1 MHGPGRAALAAA
13 VAAGTAVTA
22 AHALGRVP
30 AWSSKSTP
38 KRFSITGHVDGLMPG
53 SRLPLVLRIRNPWPR
68 RIRVTSVGA
77 RIAASGR
84 PCPLGNVKV
93 SGFRGSLAVGPRS
106 TRTLVLTASLRA
118 GAPAACEGATF
129 ALTFYGKAV
138 RP

>member
-1 MHGPGRAALAAA
+1 MRGRGRALLAAA

-30 AWSSKSTP
+30 AWASSAAP
-38 KRFSITGHVDGLMPG
+38 KRFSISGHVVGLLPG
-53 SRLPLVLRIRNPWPR
+53 KQLPLVLRIRNPWSR

-84 PCPLGNVKV
+84 PCPVRNVKI
-93 SGFRGSLAVGPRS
+93 GRFRGSLAVGPRAV
-106 TRTLVLTASLRA
+106 RTLVLTASLRS

-129 ALTFYGKAV
+129 ALTYYGTAV
-138 RP
+138 RK

>member
-1 MHGPGRAALAAA
+1 MRRRGRAVLAAA

-30 AWSSKSTP
+30 AWSSNAGP
-38 KRFSITGHVDGLMPG
+38 KRFSISGHVDGLLPG
-53 SRLPLVLRIRNPWPR
+53 RRLPLVLRIRNPWSR

-84 PCPLGNVKV
+84 PCPPRNVKIDR
-93 SGFRGSLAVGPRS
+93 FRGSLAVGPRS
-106 TRTLVLTASLRA
+106 TRTLVVNASLGA

-129 ALTFYGKAV
+129 ALTFFGTAV
-138 RP
+138 RH

>member
-1 MHGPGRAALAAA
+1 MHGRGRAALAAA

-22 AHALGRVP
+22 AHALSRV
-30 AWSSKSTP
+30 AWSSNAAP

-53 SRLPLVLRIRNPWPR
+53 SRLPLVLRIRNPWSR

-84 PCPLGNVKV
+84 PCPLRNVKI

-106 TRTLVLTASLRA
+106 IRTLVLTASLRA
-118 GAPAACEGATF
+118 GAPAACEAATF
-129 ALTFYGKAV
+129 ALNFYGKAV